1 MKTLAKAV
9 RLRLFDGWLEE
20 AAGGGGG
27 HRRSP
32 SSGDPKILGRVNG
45 FPLELRVWRRRPRVA
60 EAVYHPSGVWVAVRV
75 L

>member
-1 MKTLAKAV
+1 METSAK
-9 RLRLFDGWLEE
+9 RGHLRIFDDQIGE
-20 AAGGGGG
+20 ASGPGGGGATG
-27 HRRSP
+27 FP
-32 SSGDPKILGRVNG
+32 TGCPKILGRVNG

>member
-1 MKTLAKAV
+1 METSAK
-9 RLRLFDGWLEE
+9 RGHLRIFDDRFGE
-20 AAGGGGG
+20 AGGPGGG
-27 HRRSP
+27 SP
-32 SSGDPKILGRVNG
+32 LGSPTGCPKILGRVNG